1 MLMNRLSCA
10 TPLKI
15 NDEQAR
21 KIMHIQRLSRATAL
35 RIAAVLSL
43 LIGLWSIATAVS
55 TLPSGAAVL
64 NQEGGNTPP
73 YSVYLMKILISPVQ
87 LIGAYGAWR
96 NQRWGVIALLL
107 AHTVDVVFAAPG
119 LLFAPTP
126 FVRHLVIF
134 AIVTDVIVIVLCLS
148 LDRKSAAG

>member
-1 MLMNRLSCA
+1 MLMNWLSCA
-10 TPLKI
+10 TLLKR
-15 NDEQAR
+15 NHEQAR
-21 KIMHIQRLSRATAL
+21 KIMHIQHFSRATAL
-35 RIAAVLSL
+35 KMAAVLSL

-64 NQEGGNTPP
+64 DQVGGNTPP

-87 LIGAYGAWR
+87 LIGAYGAWQ

-107 AHTVDVVFAAPG
+107 AHTVDVVFAAAG

-126 FVRHLVIF
+126 FLRRLVIF
-134 AIVTDVIVIVLCLS
+134 AIMTDVLVIVLCLWR
-148 LDRKSAAG
+148 DRKSAAD